1 MDGTCFHLLAVCV
14 DGEQT
19 HTTEVIKKTLN
30 PYWNQSFDISVKAS
44 SVVAVQIFDQRKFK
58 KTRDQGFLGVMHIP
72 VGQFLDLNRGGE
84 EMITQ
89 ELKRAGGNE
98 AVSGKL
104 IVNLSTNLA
113 APIPAVQQQSPLGAP
128 GGPIIPSRSSI
139 GNGSASSNNLTTPP
153 IPLQHSSSQ
162 GQLMPQQLSNQPMP
176 QPAAAPMPLNSG
188 TLSHAPDM
196 STTPTNGANLPTFG
210 VASATGGESSA
221 AAAAAAAENT
231 RKDGVRVS
239 ANPAGVGGS
248 SSSAS
253 RAGMSSVEDQY
264 GPLPSGWERRVDH
277 LGRTYYVDHNS
288 RSTTWQ
294 RPTVASTPQSNAE
307 AATAT
312 AEAER
317 RQLAQRSLPSADLP
331 PSANTPSVSPA
342 TTPAQPT
349 TTTPAAAPASTPSS
363 AAGAA
368 QTANLGPLPAGW
380 EQRYT
385 PEGRP
390 YFVDHNTRTTTWLDP
405 RRVQRGGQQYNQQFT
420 AQQAAQHLAQVQAQS
435 LAALGA
441 LPSGWEMRITN
452 TNRIYF
458 VDHNSKITTWDDPR
472 LPSSV
477 DAGVPQYKRDFRR
490 KLVYFRSQP
499 AMRTQQGQCHVTV
512 RRNNIFE
519 DAYSEI
525 MRHGPT
531 ELKKRFMVKF
541 HGEDGLDYGGLS
553 REFFFLMSKE
563 MFNPFYCLFEYS
575 AHDTYTLQINPHSGI
590 NPEHLNYFKFIG
602 RVVGLGIFHQRFLD
616 AFFVSAFYKMILKRK
631 IVLKDMESVDAQ
643 QYKSLQWVLDN
654 NVSDNGLELTFSV
667 ENEIFGELT
676 TIDLKPNGRD
686 IEVTDENKAEYVQL
700 ITDWRIVNRV
710 EEQFKA
716 FQQGFNEI
724 IPQELISVFDERE
737 LELLIGG
744 LAEMDVEDWKKH
756 TDYRGYTENDDVV
769 QWFWKYV
776 RNLEAEKKANLL
788 QFVTGTSRIPVN
800 GFKDLQGSDGPRRF
814 TIEKTGELE
823 QLPKSHTCFNRLDL
837 PPYKSYEKL
846 VEKLTLA
853 VEEGMGFGVE

>member
-1 MDGTCFHLLAVCV
+1 MAQSPVSGDSRLVRITGECRRSDGLYKREVFPSPDPFAVLTV
-14 DGEQT
+14 DGDQT
-19 HTTEVIKKTLN
+19 QTTEVIKRTLN
-30 PYWNQSFDISVKAS
+30 PYWNQSFDVNVKPASVIA
-44 SVVAVQIFDQRKFK
+44 
-58 KTRDQGFLGVMHIP
+58 TRDQGFLGVIHVT
-72 VGQFLDLNRGGE
+72 VGQVIDLARGGE
-84 EMITQ
+84 EMITH
-89 ELKRAGGNE
+89 ELKRKGAE
-98 AVSGKL
+98 AVSGKTHHQCL
-104 IVNLSTNLA
+104 HQCHWWVPPASPSFPVVLLHPSLSA
-113 APIPAVQQQSPLGAP
+113 FPFA
-128 GGPIIPSRSSI
+128 
-139 GNGSASSNNLTTPP
+139 TT
-153 IPLQHSSSQ
+153 
-162 GQLMPQQLSNQPMP
+162 
-176 QPAAAPMPLNSG
+176 AR
-188 TLSHAPDM
+188 
-196 STTPTNGANLPTFG
+196 PTNPCRNLQPHP
-210 VASATGGESSA
+210 SSA
-221 AAAAAAAENT
+221 CPAPHST

-239 ANPAGVGGS
+239 NPAGPGGS
-248 SSSAS
+248 SSSSAGAA
-253 RAGMSSVEDQY
+253 RAGMSS
-264 GPLPSGWERRVDH
+264 WMERRVDH
-277 LGRTYYVDHNS
+277 LGRTYYVDHNT
-288 RSTTWQ
+288 RTTTWV
-294 RPTVASTPQSNAE
+294 RPSIFRASATTQSTAQ
-307 AATAT
+307 AATVT
-312 AEAER
+312 TDMER
-317 RQLAQRSLPSADLP
+317 RASPLPLP
-331 PSANTPSVSPA
+331 PPPLTRL
-342 TTPAQPT
+342 TW
-349 TTTPAAAPASTPSS
+349 
-363 AAGAA
+363 
-368 QTANLGPLPAGW
+368 GPLPAGW

-405 RRVQRGGQQYNQQFT
+405 RRFT

-435 LAALGA
+435 LAALGP

-499 AMRTQQGQCHVTV
+499 AMRTQQGQCHITV

-525 MRHGPT
+525 MRHSPAD
-531 ELKKRFMVKF
+531 LKKRFMVKF

-575 AHDTYTLQINPHSGI
+575 AHDTYTLQINPHSGV

-631 IVLKDMESVDAQ
+631 ITLKDMESVDAQ
-643 QYKSLQWVLDN
+643 QYRSLQWMLDNPIEGVLD
-654 NVSDNGLELTFSV
+654 LTFAV
-667 ENEIFGELT
+667 ENEIFGELVT
-676 TIDLKPNGRD
+676 VDLKPNGND
-686 IEVTDENKAEYVQL
+686 IEVTDENKPDYVQL
-700 ITDWRIVNRV
+700 VTDWRIVNRV
-710 EEQFKA
+710 EEQFRA
-716 FQQGFNEI
+716 FQQGFNEV

-744 LAEMDVEDWKKH
+744 LAEMDVDDWKKH
-756 TDYRGYTENDDVV
+756 TDYRGYTEADEVV

-776 RNLEAEKKANLL
+776 RGLEAEKKANLL

>member
-1 MDGTCFHLLAVCV
+1 MNPAQLAPAAAGDARTVRITSLPDPFAVITV

-19 HTTEVIKKTLN
+19 HTTEVIKRTLN
-30 PYWNQSFDISVKAS
+30 PYWNENFDITVRPS

-58 KTRDQGFLGVMHIP
+58 KIGNQGFLGVIQVQ
-72 VGQFLDLNRGGE
+72 VGQVLNLAVGGE

-89 ELKRAGGNE
+89 ELKKGQASE

-104 IVNLSTNLA
+104 IINLSTNVAGGPSNIVVPPRTSISGA
-113 APIPAVQQQSPLGAP
+113 APGPVPPTQPQAMPMPGMSLPIPQQPGITGMSP
-128 GGPIIPSRSSI
+128 SVSSSGI
-139 GNGSASSNNLTTPP
+139 NPMAMPAASSPS
-153 IPLQHSSSQ
+153 HV
-162 GQLMPQQLSNQPMP
+162 
-176 QPAAAPMPLNSG
+176 PAHIQE
-188 TLSHAPDM
+188 TLS
-196 STTPTNGANLPTFG
+196 STGSPSGPTNLPTFG
-210 VASATGGESSA
+210 TAFATGGESSQA
-221 AAAAAAAENT
+221 AAAAAMENT
-231 RKDGVRVS
+231 RKDGVRV
-239 ANPAGVGGS
+239 AGQAGPIAGN
-248 SSSAS
+248 SSSA
-253 RAGMSSVEDQY
+253 RPAMSSVEDQY

-277 LGRTYYVDHNS
+277 LGRTYYVDHNT
-288 RSTTWQ
+288 RTTTWQ
-294 RPTVASTPQSNAE
+294 RPSNTTSVQASTT
-307 AATAT
+307 AASAT
-312 AEAER
+312 AEMER
-317 RQLAQRSLPSADLP
+317 RQLAQRSLPTAEMP
-331 PSANTPSVSPA
+331 PSANPSPTP
-342 TTPAQPT
+342 TPTPT
-349 TTTPAAAPASTPSS
+349 QTTTPAS
-363 AAGAA
+363 A
-368 QTANLGPLPAGW
+368 ANLGPLPAGW

-405 RRVQRGGQQYNQQFT
+405 RRVQRNGNQFNGQFT

-435 LAALGA
+435 LAALGP

-499 AMRTQQGQCHVTV
+499 AMRTQQGQCHITV

-525 MRHGPT
+525 MRHSPAD
-531 ELKKRFMVKF
+531 LKKRFMVKF

-631 IVLKDMESVDAQ
+631 ITLKDMESVDAQ
-643 QYKSLQWVLDN
+643 QFRSLQWILDN
-654 NVSDNGLELTFSV
+654 AIDDSGLELTFSV

-676 TIDLKPNGRD
+676 TVDLKPDGRN
-686 IEVTDENKAEYVQL
+686 IEVNDTNKAEYVQL

-710 EEQFKA
+710 EEQFRA

-744 LAEMDVEDWKKH
+744 LAEMDVDDWKKH
-756 TDYRGYTENDDVV
+756 TDYRGYTENDEVV

-776 RNLEAEKKANLL
+776 RSLEAEKKANLL